1 MKVEANTGN
10 PAGEF
15 LTLMKVPEHLDTTVA
30 AYRTSMARGPYVTGL
45 HDNGDHSVSK
55 GWRVHSWSLYGN
67 DGGPDGT
74 LAVLRHGDANYV
86 AVDVV
91 PYA

>member
-67 DGGPDGT
+67 DGGPDDT
-74 LAVLRHGDANYV
+74 LAVLRHGDAKHV